1 MRIWGKKFQASG
13 WSAGA
18 SGKERFLIHLRIS
31 RRLVW
36 LGQRGS
42 VAGASR
48 EVMGRVMSLEPT
60 LTFSS
65 PPPLSPHHQLL
76 RKRHIGN
83 DIVTIIFQEPG
94 ALPFTPKNIRSHFQH
109 VFIIVRAHNPC
120 TDNVCYRYMPR
131 PPPARTGSQE
141 SWLPA
146 AGERGG
152 RGSEGTA
159 GPGRQPPTF
168 LVRASVGEL
177 YSFIPTPPEKVV
189 LNQKWP
195 CHPSFDKETTRNL
208 FLPGV
213 FSVASDR
220 KPTSKRQS
228 QGFPGSPV
236 VKTVLFQCRGHT
248 FDPWSGN

>member
-1 MRIWGKKFQASG
+1 MGIWEKKFQASG

-18 SGKERFLIHLRIS
+18 SGKERFLIHSRSS

-42 VAGASR
+42 MAGASR
-48 EVMGRVMSLEPT
+48 EVMGQVMNLEPT

-120 TDNVCYRYMPR
+120 TDNVCYRYTPR
-131 PPPARTGSQE
+131 PSPCMRRKSGKLASSSRGA
-141 SWLPA
+141 WGW
-146 AGERGG
+146 GERGHG
-152 RGSEGTA
+152 WPRQAAAHVSCPCFSRGALLTH
-159 GPGRQPPTF
+159 T
-168 LVRASVGEL
+168 
-177 YSFIPTPPEKVV
+177 
-189 LNQKWP
+189 
-195 CHPSFDKETTRNL
+195 H
-208 FLPGV
+208 
-213 FSVASDR
+213 
-220 KPTSKRQS
+220 TS
-228 QGFPGSPV
+228 
-236 VKTVLFQCRGHT
+236 
-248 FDPWSGN
+248 

>member
-13 WSAGA
+13 WSAGT
-18 SGKERFLIHLRIS
+18 SGKERFLIHSRIS

-48 EVMGRVMSLEPT
+48 EVTGRVMNVEPT

-109 VFIIVRAHNPC
+109 VFIIVRAHSPC

-131 PPPARTGSQE
+131 PPTACTGSQE
-141 SWLPA
+141 SWGA
-146 AGERGG
+146 ASSRGAWGSGERGHG
-152 RGSEGTA
+152 WPRQTA
-159 GPGRQPPTF
+159 AH
-168 LVRASVGEL
+168 VSC
-177 YSFIPTPPEKVV
+177 
-189 LNQKWP
+189 P
-195 CHPSFDKETTRNL
+195 C
-208 FLPGV
+208 
-213 FSVASDR
+213 FSKGALLIHSH
-220 KPTSKRQS
+220 TS
-228 QGFPGSPV
+228 
-236 VKTVLFQCRGHT
+236 
-248 FDPWSGN
+248 